1 MRSKVAIAGHP
12 IHAILVTIPIGLFVA
27 ALVADLAYVASDEDK
42 MWYDIAFWAGN
53 AAIVTALLAAVAGLA
68 DYLLVV
74 HQSDAKTIGMAHA
87 ALNVTVVALFAVA
100 AALMADE
107 GALNGGELTA
117 VVVLH
122 AAGVGLLL
130 LSGWL
135 GGEMVYRHH
144 IGMIPDDMTSAEQE
158 EARHAAPGQ
167 RVVHR

>member
-27 ALVADLAYVASDEDK
+27 ALVADIVYVADDRDK

-53 AAIVTALLAAVAGLA
+53 AAIATALIAAVAGLA

-74 HQSDAKTIGMAHA
+74 RQSDAKAIGMAHA

-100 AALMADE
+100 AVMMADE
-107 GALNGGELTA
+107 GALDGGELTA
-117 VVVLH
+117 VIVLH

-130 LSGWL
+130 LAGWL

-144 IGMIPDDMTSAEQE
+144 IGMIPDDVASAEQE
-158 EARHAAPGQ
+158 ESRHAAPGQ
-167 RVVHR
+167 RVAHR